1 MSAPPPRRWLG
12 VALALA
18 TVATSQVALASTV
31 LLVRPPNSSS
41 VTSEAL
47 IRMHGELASGGFDVS
62 FATAVAGVDGRAS
75 LEMLASGPGVDAVVA
90 IQGETAPDAID
101 VWVVDHLSGR
111 SVVRHTPYQPRGERD
126 AEVLAIRAIE
136 LLRASLLEVD
146 IAGVAPPPRPAL
158 VASAQAA
165 GAVPGEGS
173 RFGLEVGA
181 SVVMSFDGLGPAVLP
196 QLGGQGVL
204 APWCVVQARVAGL
217 GTGARLGATEGTGE
231 VAQQFGLAGLGLRWR
246 PRKGLRPVVT
256 LAAGALH
263 VSAEGRA
270 AWPYVGQTAS
280 RWSFLA
286 DAGAGLHLALGARHE
301 VAVEAHLQLAE
312 PYPVF
317 RVVGADTATAGRPS
331 FLLTLAVLAWL

>member
-1 MSAPPPRRWLG
+1 VSAPPPRRWLG

-18 TVATSQVALASTV
+18 TVAASQVALASTV

-47 IRMHGELASGGFDVS
+47 IRMHGELASAGFDVS

-90 IQGETAPDAID
+90 ILGEAAPDAIE
-101 VWVVDHLSGR
+101 VWVVDRVSGK
-111 SVVRHTPYQPRGERD
+111 SAVRRTPYQPDGERD

-146 IAGVAPPPRPAL
+146 IVGVATPRPAPATSHPTP
-158 VASAQAA
+158 VS
-165 GAVPGEGS
+165 PEES
-173 RFGLEVGA
+173 RWGLGVGA
-181 SVVMSFDGLGPAVLP
+181 SVVMSWGGLGPAVLP
-196 QLGGQGVL
+196 QLRVGGVL
-204 APWCVVQARVAGL
+204 ASWCVAQATVAGL
-217 GTGARLGATEGTGE
+217 GTRARLGASERTGE
-231 VAQQFGLAGLGLRWR
+231 VTQQFGLAGLGLRWP
-246 PRKGLRPVVT
+246 PRKGVRPVVS

-270 AWPYVGQTAS
+270 GWPYAGQTAT

-286 DAGAGLHLALGARHE
+286 DAGAGMHLALGARYE
-301 VAVEAHLQLAE
+301 MAVEAHVQLAE

-317 RVVGADTATAGRPS
+317 RVVDGEAATAGRPS
-331 FLLTLAVLAWL
+331 FLLTMAVVAWL